1 MSYGI
6 FAITRKGINMRLNK
20 HEQEW
25 IRLIAVE
32 RLSVIKEQIKNT
44 ENAEDRE
51 WMVNRAMDE
60 VETLE
65 KIIEKIG

>member
-1 MSYGI
+1 
-6 FAITRKGINMRLNK
+6 MRLNK